1 MYELPYI
8 HRLKS
13 VVLRQRLISATINA
27 NNSKNPEKYLFD
39 GAIGK
44 SYNKAENLWIQSPH
58 PGYVTFLQN
67 LSNLDIPDKNLV
79 SFIQKNTATYGYTW
93 EKDFIKR
100 YKEPKII
107 STTPKPRTNAQYYSQ
122 GDLDARNSAVVK
134 GGGGVDLRSGKER
147 QADSDKPMQEK
158 VVPVIQGG
166 VGLAEI
172 YGGTIICTSGIGCT
186 LGGIAIVNG
195 TDNVATAKR
204 NYNKSAKDQ
213 VPSAALEAAGVS
225 KSTASKV
232 KIVSDLASGGALA
245 AGSKVATATK
255 VTNAA
260 REAEV
265 NTNRINNNFYSEGG
279 LSDPHPI
286 SNTNNGQY
294 ATISTNAAKNTE
306 TYFRVQ
312 GGGTGTAIS
321 QERITVNK
329 NGSISI
335 NSGCS
340 GQLCVSTNGSEHA
353 VYYLTN
359 KRPDG
364 NVVVF
369 ELDKDLHDFIME
381 EAVAQDPKFRPPN
394 SDRNAP
400 KITDE
405 TTAGTSLE
413 LPKIWDS
420 LIEQHSSNA
429 RVLSQDEF
437 LKEFGGDKK

>member
-1 MYELPYI
+1 ML
-8 HRLKS
+8 
-13 VVLRQRLISATINA
+13 N
-27 NNSKNPEKYLFD
+27 
-39 GAIGK
+39 
-44 SYNKAENLWIQSPH
+44 W
-58 PGYVTFLQN
+58 VTTMLT
-67 LSNLDIPDKNLV
+67 
-79 SFIQKNTATYGYTW
+79 NT
-93 EKDFIKR
+93 
-100 YKEPKII
+100 
-107 STTPKPRTNAQYYSQ
+107 
-122 GDLDARNSAVVK
+122 
-134 GGGGVDLRSGKER
+134 
-147 QADSDKPMQEK
+147 
-158 VVPVIQGG
+158 
-166 VGLAEI
+166 
-172 YGGTIICTSGIGCT
+172 
-186 LGGIAIVNG
+186 
-195 TDNVATAKR
+195 
-204 NYNKSAKDQ
+204 
-213 VPSAALEAAGVS
+213 
-225 KSTASKV
+225 
-232 KIVSDLASGGALA
+232 
-245 AGSKVATATK
+245 
-255 VTNAA
+255 
-260 REAEV
+260 
-265 NTNRINNNFYSEGG
+265 
-279 LSDPHPI
+279 
-286 SNTNNGQY
+286 